1 MFLIFFSSFWWNV
14 WAGDDNTIWQLET
27 FPLILYLLEY
37 CVFTKFLWVC
47 NGKYFQFP
55 IPGTT
60 TGQFFRL
67 SCFSF
72 RIWALF
78 LGTNCQ
84 FYSFRFQTLLMS
96 KLRGMKLNRKCQKI
110 RLRIHKSKKIG
121 LRIHKSHLEIW
132 ISIRVLH
139 ENMFLKKRNGSTRSV
154 SIWGWLGRNPKGFF
168 MLISFKGC
176 TTHFRFDNF

>member
-1 MFLIFFSSFWWNV
+1 MFELVMIIHFHNLRHFLLFCFTSFTSSNIVFSLNFSGCVTENTSNSQFQEQQLANFRFFCS
-14 WAGDDNTIWQLET
+14 
-27 FPLILYLLEY
+27 
-37 CVFTKFLWVC
+37 
-47 NGKYFQFP
+47 
-55 IPGTT
+55 
-60 TGQFFRL
+60 
-67 SCFSF
+67 SF

-154 SIWGWLGRNPKGFF
+154 IIWGWLGRNPKGFF
-168 MLISFKGC
+168 ILISFKGC